1 MSIQDLAQTHCN
13 TIQHATQQL
22 EHPRLDTTSPQ
33 EERTARPAVRR
44 ARRGARGRGPGKR
57 LSMRDAFVDGSALL
71 REAARLARFDG
82 MSLDLCFWDP
92 GCSSWVGVEPRPS
105 GVISRSIREFEDG
118 RARFQKSLRS
128 LHNRLAKYVEAYGV
142 PCRFKCFDPFKEQ
155 WLVTIGAPAGWLM
168 DSRDWERA
176 CESRLPYEARWEV
189 RRDREVADPVSTS
202 SQDVTRKGGREG
214 ERESERVRE
223 KEETPLILTGDSTSR
238 SM

>member
-1 MSIQDLAQTHCN
+1 MSIHDLAQTHCN
-13 TIQHATQQL
+13 TMQHATQQL

-57 LSMRDAFVDGSALL
+57 LSMRDAFVDGSTLL

-168 DSRDWERA
+168 DSQDWKRA
-176 CESRLPYEARWEV
+176 CESRLPYEARWEA
-189 RRDREVADPVSTS
+189 RRDREVADPISTS
-202 SQDVTRKGGREG
+202 SQGVARKG
-214 ERESERVRE
+214 EREGGN
-223 KEETPLILTGDSTSR
+223 TTNLDG
-238 SM
+238 

>member
-57 LSMRDAFVDGSALL
+57 LSMRDAFVDGSTLL

-168 DSRDWERA
+168 DSQDWKRA
-176 CESRLPYEARWEV
+176 CESRLPYEARWEA
-189 RRDREVADPVSTS
+189 RRDREMADPISTS

-214 ERESERVRE
+214 ERERVRERE
-223 KEETPLILTGDSTSR
+223 KEETPLILMGDSTSR